1 MRQFHISK
9 LVVSGDGKDDAIID
23 FASGLT
29 VISGPSNSGKSCILN
44 CIDYCFGGGDRPL
57 DESFGYERVRLE
69 LSSQE
74 EKVSIS
80 RCFGSNQADVM
91 STVSYVES
99 GTYFAGRGKSK
110 RLQSLSSVWL
120 SLIGIEEEPAVIK
133 NKHFKTNTMSWRML
147 SPLFFLDEEKVDTK
161 ASALLPR
168 ESTAKTSLLSS
179 LIYLIEGKALSG
191 FDVNDSAEIK
201 EAKVQ
206 AVKDY
211 AHMSLTKIRERIT
224 QINSELDLWGDMD
237 LVVEID
243 KLLDQIKSTEKELVN
258 ATNQSQELYA
268 QTDELKQEQV
278 NKEVLLSRY
287 YALKT
292 QLEADL
298 RRLSFINQAED
309 ISSSIKQPQTCPFC
323 DALLKERDAEK
334 HEESLRAEFK
344 KTFQQH
350 QGLLETIDSLKQEIT
365 YGKQEQAQFA
375 QQIDALQNLIH
386 AKLTP
391 RFNQV
396 KNQYHSLKQLL
407 ELKNEKSILENLVSM
422 WNQDMYD
429 WVDSS
434 NQKEEEYHPRDI
446 LGSLFV
452 DGMSTIASEILKET
466 NFTNLDLVRF
476 NMSSFDLDIN
486 GSKKETF
493 QGKGYRS
500 FINTVLLLTM
510 RKYLYETAC
519 FSPGILLVDT
529 PFLGLDEGETFEIS
543 DGMKVGMFKYFL
555 EHQEEGQLIIIE
567 NTEHTPQLD
576 YDSSVSKHI
585 VFTKSTER
593 GRYGFLPD
601 VK

>member
-44 CIDYCFGGGDRPL
+44 CIDYCFGGGNRPL

-99 GTYFAGRGKSK
+99 GTYFAGKGKSK

-191 FDVNDSAEIK
+191 FDVKDSTEIK

-224 QINSELDLWGDMD
+224 QINSELDLWDDMD
-237 LVVEID
+237 LGVEID

-258 ATNQSQELYA
+258 ATNRSQELYA

-278 NKEVLLSRY
+278 NNEVLLSRY

-309 ISSSIKQPQTCPFC
+309 ISSSIKQPETCPFC

-334 HEESLRAEFK
+334 HEKSIRAEFE

-350 QGLLETIDSLKQEIT
+350 QGLSETIDSLKQEIA

-422 WNQDMYD
+422 WNQDMHD

-452 DGMSTIASEILKET
+452 DVMSTIASEILKET
-466 NFTNLDLVRF
+466 NFTNLDFVRF

-500 FINTVLLLTM
+500 FINTVLLLTV

-529 PFLGLDEGETFEIS
+529 PFLGLDEGEAFRIS

-555 EHQEEGQLIIIE
+555 EHQKEGQLIIIE

-585 VFTKSTER
+585 AFTKSTER